1 MKESVLSIEIER
13 IKVREIL
20 TKRILEYQS
29 DLCEEGMN
37 SQQYNILRGRIKEL
51 QDLFS
56 ALALD

>member
-20 TKRILEYQS
+20 TKRILEYQA

-51 QDLFS
+51 QALFS

>member
-1 MKESVLSIEIER
+1 MKEPVLSIEIGR
-13 IKVREIL
+13 VKVREIL

-51 QDLFS
+51 QALFS

>member
-13 IKVREIL
+13 VKVREIL

-51 QDLFS
+51 QVLFS